1 MKTDD
6 ELRQAS
12 ENLADSRKTAIDP
25 AEVVRSGS
33 AFDAVLWLV
42 AIGLLIGATMANQ
55 YLPAYWA
62 PATNVWV
69 RISIIVGL
77 IVAALMSLYATHQG
91 KGFVT
96 LLKDAKIEL
105 RRITWPTKQDTFQTT
120 WQVLLVTLITA
131 LILWGLDTLFGWVI
145 SSIIG

>member
-6 ELRQAS
+6 QLRQAS
-12 ENLADSRKTAIDP
+12 DNLADSRKTAIDP

-42 AIGLLIGATMANQ
+42 AIGLLITATLANQ

-62 PATNVWV
+62 PATNVWI
-69 RISIIVGL
+69 RIAVIAGVIVT
-77 IVAALMSLYATHQG
+77 ALGMLYATHQG
-91 KGFVT
+91 KGFLT
-96 LLKDAKIEL
+96 LLKDAKTEL

-120 WQVLLVTLITA
+120 WQVLLVTLIAA

>member
-12 ENLADSRKTAIDP
+12 DNLADSRKTAIDP

-33 AFDAVLWLV
+33 ALDAVLWLV

-55 YLPAYWA
+55 YLPANWA
-62 PATNVWV
+62 PATNVWI
-69 RISIIVGL
+69 RIAVIAGVIVT
-77 IVAALMSLYATHQG
+77 ALGMLYATHQG
-91 KGFVT
+91 KGFLT
-96 LLKDAKIEL
+96 LLKDAKTEL

-120 WQVLLVTLITA
+120 WQVLLVTLIAA

>member
-12 ENLADSRKTAIDP
+12 ENLAESRKTAIDP

-33 AFDAVLWLV
+33 ALDAVLWLV

-55 YLPAYWA
+55 YLPANWT
-62 PATNVWV
+62 PATSVWV
-69 RISIIVGL
+69 RVAIIIGL
-77 IVAALMSLYATHQG
+77 IVTAFGCLYVTHQG

-96 LLKDAKIEL
+96 LLKDAKVEL

-120 WQVLLVTLITA
+120 WQVLLVTLIAA

>member
-12 ENLADSRKTAIDP
+12 ENPASGHNTTIHPAD
-25 AEVVRSGS
+25 VVRTGS

-42 AIGLLIGATMANQ
+42 ALVLLIGATMANQ

-69 RISIIVGL
+69 RVAIIVGL
-77 IVAALMSLYATHQG
+77 IVAAFGCLYATQQG

-96 LLKDAKIEL
+96 LLKDAKVEL

-120 WQVLLVTLITA
+120 WMVLLVTLITA
-131 LILWGLDTLFGWVI
+131 LILWGLDTVFGWVI

>member
-12 ENLADSRKTAIDP
+12 ENLAESRKTAVDP

-42 AIGLLIGATMANQ
+42 AIGLLIAATMANQ

-69 RISIIVGL
+69 RVAVILGL
-77 IVAALMSLYATHQG
+77 IVAALGCLYATQQG

-96 LLKDAKIEL
+96 LLKDAKTEL

>member
-12 ENLADSRKTAIDP
+12 ENLAESRKTAVDP

-42 AIGLLIGATMANQ
+42 AIGLLIAATMANQ

-69 RISIIVGL
+69 RVAVIVGL
-77 IVAALMSLYATHQG
+77 IVVAFGCLYATHQG

-96 LLKDAKIEL
+96 LLKDAKTEL

-120 WQVLLVTLITA
+120 WQVLLVTLIAA

>member
-12 ENLADSRKTAIDP
+12 ENLAESRKTAVDP

-33 AFDAVLWLV
+33 ALDAVLWLV
-42 AIGLLIGATMANQ
+42 AIGLLIAATMANQ

-62 PATNVWV
+62 PATHVAV
-69 RISIIVGL
+69 RAAVIIGL
-77 IVAALMSLYATHQG
+77 IVVAFGCLYATHQG

-96 LLKDAKIEL
+96 LLKDAKTEL

-120 WQVLLVTLITA
+120 WQVLLVTLIAA

>member
-12 ENLADSRKTAIDP
+12 ENLAESRKTAIDP

-69 RISIIVGL
+69 RVAIIIGL
-77 IVAALMSLYATHQG
+77 IVTALGCLYVTHQG

-96 LLKDAKIEL
+96 LLKDAKTEL

-120 WQVLLVTLITA
+120 WQVLLVTLIAA